1 MKKLILLFVFIPFL
15 SNAQL
20 LAGKNKI
27 KVNLSS
33 LAFNNY
39 HATYER
45 SLTKR
50 LSISLSYRYMS
61 KQHIPLEDAV
71 KNYVDDPNL
80 DLGTFMMG
88 NNAITPEL
96 RLYTGKGK
104 GFYVAFYG
112 RMANFDF
119 TVPLKYQSTITGTTS
134 TANFDGIIK
143 STSGGIMFGIQHNI
157 AKALVLDFWILGAHY
172 GSSSGKLVANN
183 FSPALSNQQERD
195 ALKKSINDFDASPF
209 KIKGD
214 VAADGK
220 SAYIESDGPWA
231 GVRGLGLSLGIKF

>member
-61 KQHIPLEDAV
+61 KQHIPLENAV

-119 TVPLKYQSTITGTTS
+119 TVPLKYQSSITS
-134 TANFDGIIK
+134 SPNTANFDGIIK

-172 GSSSGKLVANN
+172 GSSSGNLVASNFDHTLTAYERQSLQNAINN
-183 FSPALSNQQERD
+183 
-195 ALKKSINDFDASPF
+195 FDASPF
-209 KIKGD
+209 KIKGS
-214 VAADGK
+214 VATDGK